1 MIYLVINHSSEL
13 VDMWAFTNKR
23 DALRKYRAV
32 EKENEEG
39 NAVAYAAH
47 QMGAVHLCP
56 FPWHRS
62 KKAFCDEIN
71 RRADLVDGLKNAALG
86 LNLD

>member
-1 MIYLVINHSSEL
+1 MIYLVINHSSEW

-23 DALRKYRAV
+23 DALRKYRAI

-39 NAVAYAAH
+39 NAEAYAAH
-47 QMGAVHLCP
+47 GTYRVHLCP

-71 RRADLVDGLKNAALG
+71 RRPDLVDGLSKAALG
-86 LNLD
+86 LPP